1 MIFTAPVVAGSG
13 RGKDLRVPTLNVPID
28 SVPSECE
35 KGIYAC
41 FVQINDRIYSAAMHY
56 GPRTV
61 FHDSTS
67 CEVHLLD
74 MAIESTPSHVK
85 IEIIRRLRNVQN
97 FDSPEELQQQMMRDM
112 EEARAILMTK
122 VSTL

>member
-1 MIFTAPVVAGSG
+1 MG
-13 RGKDLRVPTLNVPID
+13 
-28 SVPSECE
+28 
-35 KGIYAC
+35 
-41 FVQINDRIYSAAMHY
+41 
-56 GPRTV
+56 
-61 FHDSTS
+61 
-67 CEVHLLD
+67 
-74 MAIESTPSHVK
+74 IESTPSHVK